1 MIKQSISRILAIELD
16 RKDFL
21 KAVGIGLVAAT
32 GVSQVVSSVV
42 KQTSV
47 ASQPQQQKVSMG
59 YGDSVYGGRSTAR

>member
-1 MIKQSISRILAIELD
+1 MIKQSIARILSVELD

-42 KQTSV
+42 KQTSTG
-47 ASQPQQQKVSMG
+47 QQRPVNFG
-59 YGDSVYGGRSTAR
+59 YGDSVYGGRPTAR